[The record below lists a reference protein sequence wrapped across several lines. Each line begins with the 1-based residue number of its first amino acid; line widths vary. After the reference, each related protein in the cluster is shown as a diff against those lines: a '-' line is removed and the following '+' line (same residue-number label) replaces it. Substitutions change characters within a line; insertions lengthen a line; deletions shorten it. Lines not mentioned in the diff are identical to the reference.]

1 MTEQND
7 LTVPLSD
14 LVETM
19 QISNRIVLFVLEH
32 IKPEQLGTRPQN
44 KGRTV
49 GEMLAH
55 LHNNRLLW
63 LEVADKTL
71 FAAQTKLSKEDA
83 LDKDK
88 LTQALQASIEAV
100 NTVVE
105 KAVASRGR
113 VKGFKPHPT
122 AFVGYLIAHDFYHL
136 GEIGI
141 WLAQSGFPLEQK
153 VAYGLW
159 EWGVR

>member
-1 MTEQND
+1 MSEEELTIPAED
-7 LTVPLSD
+7 LLGTW
-14 LVETM
+14 
-19 QISNRIVLFVLEH
+19 QISNRVVLYVLTQ
-32 IKPEQLGTRPQN
+32 ITPEQLGARPQN

-55 LHNNRLLW
+55 LHNTRLLW
-63 LEVADKTL
+63 LEVADKSL
-71 FAAQTKLSKEDA
+71 HASQTKLSKEEA

-88 LTQALQASIEAV
+88 LTQALQASAEAMTTLV
-100 NTVVE
+100 QR
-105 KAVASRGR
+105 AVASRGR

-136 GEIGI
+136 GEVGI
-141 WLAQSGFPLEQK
+141 YLAQSGFPLDQK
-153 VAYGLW
+153 TAFGMW

>member
-1 MTEQND
+1 MATEND
-7 LTVPLSD
+7 LTIPAND
-14 LVETM
+14 LLQTV
-19 QISNRIVLFVLEH
+19 QISNRIVLYVLEH
-32 IKPEQLGTRPQN
+32 ITPEQLGTRPQN

-71 FAAQTKLSKEDA
+71 FASQTKLSKDDA

-88 LTQALQASIEAV
+88 LTQALQASAEAV
-100 NTVVE
+100 SLLVQKT
-105 KAVASRGR
+105 VASRGR
-113 VKGFKPHPT
+113 VKGFKPHTT